1 MNRTVNLP
9 SARFES
15 CRAAAIAAAVARAK
29 VARPYK
35 GDPDTE
41 HLVDLTR
48 EAWEQDADDI
58 EGLDELGHDD
68 LDEVIRAYR
77 RAYDDAVAIVTIR
90 AAVDVDAIIAAGEDA
105 RIEVWS
111 GAEERVRDVL
121 YLNSERRRGDVYDL
135 RDDEGKRYTIEIVRV
150 FGASTEAARG

>member
-9 SARFES
+9 SARLES
-15 CRAAAIAAAVARAK
+15 CRAAAIEAAVARAK

-77 RAYDDAVAIVTIR
+77 RAYDDAVAVVTVR

-111 GAEERVRDVL
+111 GCEERVREVL
-121 YLNSERRRGDVYDL
+121 AENAERVSGDRFEL
-135 RDDEGKRYTIEIVRV
+135 RDEDGGRYTIEIVRV
-150 FGASTEAARG
+150 FGA